1 MLPLTLMTST
11 SKQEN
16 IMYRV
21 EIFMQA
27 GII

>member
-1 MLPLTLMTST
+1 MLPLTLMIST

-16 IMYRV
+16 ILYRV
-21 EIFMQA
+21 EIFIQA